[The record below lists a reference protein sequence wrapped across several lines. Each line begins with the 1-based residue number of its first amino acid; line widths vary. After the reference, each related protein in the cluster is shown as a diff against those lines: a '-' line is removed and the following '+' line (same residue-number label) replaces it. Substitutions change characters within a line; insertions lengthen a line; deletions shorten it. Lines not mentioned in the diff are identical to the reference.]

1 VSGAGLAECPG
12 SLLIASFV
20 LYHRYY
26 FLVAFASYVNA
37 SKTAVFSHRFAVW
50 LRNRAEI
57 WNNILRIRSKSMQLV
72 SIQPTWASDLS

>member
-1 VSGAGLAECPG
+1 MGLPCRAPSAPASYQ
-12 SLLIASFV
+12 SLPLRPR
-20 LYHRYY
+20 RYY
-26 FLVAFASYVNA
+26 FLVGFASYVNA

-72 SIQPTWASDLS
+72 SVNLDFASGFR